1 MNKMLIVHQKKG
13 HNMLY
18 THLCHVLLL
27 NLYKASSFII
37 SECET
42 DDKYYFQDFFKSFLF
57 AQLICVLTH
66 YKANSVLLIN
76 LLGISNSPKSRIS
89 S

>member
-18 THLCHVLLL
+18 LHLCRVLLL
-27 NLYKASSFII
+27 NLYKPSPFII
-37 SECET
+37 SEWET
-42 DDKYYFQDFFKSFLF
+42 DDKCYFQDFFNPFYL
-57 AQLICVLTH
+57 
-66 YKANSVLLIN
+66 
-76 LLGISNSPKSRIS
+76 S

>member
-37 SECET
+37 SKWET
-42 DDKYYFQDFFKSFLF
+42 DDKYYFQNFF
-57 AQLICVLTH
+57 
-66 YKANSVLLIN
+66 
-76 LLGISNSPKSRIS
+76 
-89 S
+89 